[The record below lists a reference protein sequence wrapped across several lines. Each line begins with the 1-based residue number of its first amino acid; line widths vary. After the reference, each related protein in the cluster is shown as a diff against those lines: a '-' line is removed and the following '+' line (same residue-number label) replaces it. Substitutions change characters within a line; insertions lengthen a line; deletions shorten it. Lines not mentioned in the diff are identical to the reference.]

1 MFYELISEIMG
12 VATILWIGLEIGVIV
27 GRAGALID
35 IKGTDAYSTMVKLMR
50 VQARYSG
57 MKSWYAKGMLHI
69 LNEVKEEGIY

>member
-50 VQARYSG
+50 V
-57 MKSWYAKGMLHI
+57 
-69 LNEVKEEGIY
+69 